1 MFDRRIG
8 GALTGDGASFD
19 MMPGQGRVTVGPGDT
34 LYFGPTKYTDQP
46 PRRGPAPIAAAPSQ
60 SARRGP
66 LAPRRQLLRARGP
79 DATQTRLVARAIAAP
94 WTRRD
99 VGTTRTRSRISST
112 TMQRRSFVQASVLG
126 VTTSGLTAACGPAP
140 QAMNTPA
147 ADDPLHARL
156 AQLDREMEDLRCRPI
171 DLGRV
176 ARKAANDAK
185 MCREDPL
192 DAQLYRSSLR
202 ALVLTAHI
210 KDLSEADRGRP
221 EVQARLDA
229 HAAEVDFA
237 VHGMAQRLAHMSP
250 EEMTRVQDRLRRDP
264 EMAERIVE
272 YIDDEARKSDF
283 PLGRRLRLRRLA
295 KTTLWR
301 LRRQPAELVIRE
313 TTDKLR
319 RLTDRLGPIAT
330 REPFA
335 RPRAE
340 DVAYWEAQTLRVVE
354 RYQAPEAATGDAAT
368 TADSTEGRRA
378 MADVRRARAEALKTT
393 DPAAAAEA
401 FEAAATLYEAAA
413 RQLVESDEHRATRA
427 DLLDQAI
434 AMYLQAYGHSAEPAA
449 LRLAVNTLNAH
460 DEAFR
465 EAYAERR
472 STLPEYTRLQTHM
485 IHVQGMLLRLPTP
498 APARA
503 PESEDDFRAATRQ
516 RLLRAGGITAGV
528 GLGLLALGLG
538 LGFTVTFFGFILATL
553 AGVALLAGI
562 IVMIVSAAI
571 S

>member
-1 MFDRRIG
+1 
-8 GALTGDGASFD
+8 
-19 MMPGQGRVTVGPGDT
+19 
-34 LYFGPTKYTDQP
+34 
-46 PRRGPAPIAAAPSQ
+46 
-60 SARRGP
+60 
-66 LAPRRQLLRARGP
+66 
-79 DATQTRLVARAIAAP
+79 
-94 WTRRD
+94 
-99 VGTTRTRSRISST
+99 
-112 TMQRRSFVQASVLG
+112 MQRRSFVQASVLG
-126 VTTSGLTAACGPAP
+126 ATTSGLTAACGPTPRGTSAP
-140 QAMNTPA
+140 TA

-176 ARKAANDAK
+176 ARKASNDVGV
-185 MCREDPL
+185 CREDPL
-192 DAQLYRSSLR
+192 DTQLYRSSLR
-202 ALVLTAHI
+202 ALVLTAHV
-210 KDLSEADRGRP
+210 KDLPEIDRKRP

-237 VHGMAQRLAHMSP
+237 VHGMSYRLAHMSP

-283 PLGRRLRLRRLA
+283 PVGRRLRLRRLA
-295 KTTLWR
+295 KTALWR

-330 REPFA
+330 KEPFA

-434 AMYLQAYGHSAEPAA
+434 EMYLRAYGHSAEPAA

>member
-1 MFDRRIG
+1 
-8 GALTGDGASFD
+8 
-19 MMPGQGRVTVGPGDT
+19 
-34 LYFGPTKYTDQP
+34 
-46 PRRGPAPIAAAPSQ
+46 
-60 SARRGP
+60 
-66 LAPRRQLLRARGP
+66 
-79 DATQTRLVARAIAAP
+79 
-94 WTRRD
+94 
-99 VGTTRTRSRISST
+99 
-112 TMQRRSFVQASVLG
+112 MQRRSFVQASVLG
-126 VTTSGLTAACGPAP
+126 ATTSGLTAACGPAP
-140 QAMNTPA
+140 HGMNAPA

-185 MCREDPL
+185 VCREDPL

-210 KDLSEADRGRP
+210 KDLSEADRERP

-237 VHGMAQRLAHMSP
+237 VQGMAHRLAHMSP

-340 DVAYWEAQTLRVVE
+340 DVAYWEAQTLQVVE
-354 RYQAPEAATGDAAT
+354 RYEVSAPPVAAAAAPEAGAAT
-368 TADSTEGRRA
+368 TAAATDDGAGAADPAAGRRA
-378 MADVRRARAEALKTT
+378 AADARRARAEALAGT
-393 DPAAAAEA
+393 DPTAAAEA
-401 FEAAATLYEAAA
+401 FRAAGTLYESAAS
-413 RQLVESDEHRATRA
+413 QLVESDEHRATRA
-427 DLLDQAI
+427 DLVDQATQ
-434 AMYLQAYGHSAEPAA
+434 MYLRAHGLTSESAP
-449 LRLAVNTLNAH
+449 LRLAANMLRGH

-465 EAYAERR
+465 AAYAERR
-472 STLPEYTRLQTHM
+472 LTLLEYTRLQAHI
-485 IHVQGMLLRLPTP
+485 IHVQELLLRLPTP
-498 APARA
+498 TPPPPEDSRAEAR
-503 PESEDDFRAATRQ
+503 R
-516 RLLRAGGITAGV
+516 RLLRGGGITLGV

-538 LGFTVTFFGFILATL
+538 LGFTGMFFGFVLATL
-553 AGVALLAGI
+553 AGVALLSGM
-562 IVMIVSAAI
+562 IVMIVGAVIASA
-571 S
+571 

>member
-1 MFDRRIG
+1 
-8 GALTGDGASFD
+8 
-19 MMPGQGRVTVGPGDT
+19 
-34 LYFGPTKYTDQP
+34 
-46 PRRGPAPIAAAPSQ
+46 
-60 SARRGP
+60 
-66 LAPRRQLLRARGP
+66 
-79 DATQTRLVARAIAAP
+79 
-94 WTRRD
+94 
-99 VGTTRTRSRISST
+99 
-112 TMQRRSFVQASVLG
+112 MQRRSFVQASVLG
-126 VTTSGLTAACGPAP
+126 ATSGLTAACGPAP
-140 QAMNTPA
+140 QGMNAPA

-176 ARKAANDAK
+176 ARKAANDARL
-185 MCREDPL
+185 CREDPL

-272 YIDDEARKSDF
+272 YIDDEARKSDV

-319 RLTDRLGPIAT
+319 RLTDRLGPIAA

-340 DVAYWEAQTLRVVE
+340 DVAYWEAQTLQVVE
-354 RYQAPEAATGDAAT
+354 RYEVPAPPEVDAATGDEAGAADP
-368 TADSTEGRRA
+368 AAGRRA
-378 MADVRRARAEALKTT
+378 AADARRARAEALADT
-393 DPAAAAEA
+393 DPAGAAEA
-401 FEAAATLYEAAA
+401 FRAAGTLYESAAS
-413 RQLVESDEHRATRA
+413 QLVESDEHRATRA
-427 DLLDQAI
+427 DLVDQATQ
-434 AMYLQAYGHSAEPAA
+434 MYLRAYGLTAESAP
-449 LRLAVNTLNAH
+449 LRLAASMLRGH

-465 EAYAERR
+465 AAYAERR
-472 STLPEYTRLQTHM
+472 LTLPEYTRLQAHI
-485 IHVQGMLLRLPTP
+485 IHIQELLLRLPTP
-498 APARA
+498 TPPPPEDSRAEAR
-503 PESEDDFRAATRQ
+503 R
-516 RLLRAGGITAGV
+516 RLLRGGGITLGV

-538 LGFTVTFFGFILATL
+538 LGFTVTFFGFVLATL
-553 AGVALLAGI
+553 AGVALLSGM
-562 IVMIVSAAI
+562 IVMIVGAVIASA
-571 S
+571 

>member
-1 MFDRRIG
+1 
-8 GALTGDGASFD
+8 
-19 MMPGQGRVTVGPGDT
+19 
-34 LYFGPTKYTDQP
+34 
-46 PRRGPAPIAAAPSQ
+46 
-60 SARRGP
+60 
-66 LAPRRQLLRARGP
+66 
-79 DATQTRLVARAIAAP
+79 
-94 WTRRD
+94 
-99 VGTTRTRSRISST
+99 
-112 TMQRRSFVQASVLG
+112 
-126 VTTSGLTAACGPAP
+126 
-140 QAMNTPA
+140 
-147 ADDPLHARL
+147 
-156 AQLDREMEDLRCRPI
+156 MEDLRCRPI

-176 ARKAANDAK
+176 ARKASNDVGV
-185 MCREDPL
+185 CREDPL
-192 DAQLYRSSLR
+192 DTQLYRSSLR

-210 KDLSEADRGRP
+210 KDLPETDRKRP

-237 VHGMAQRLAHMSP
+237 VHGMSYRLAHMSP

-283 PLGRRLRLRRLA
+283 PVGRRLRLRRLA
-295 KTTLWR
+295 KTALWR

-319 RLTDRLGPIAT
+319 RLTDRLGPVAIK
-330 REPFA
+330 EPFA

-354 RYQAPEAATGDAAT
+354 RYQAPPSSAPEAATGDAAA
-368 TADSTEGRRA
+368 TADPTDRRA
-378 MADVRRARAEALKTT
+378 VADVRRVQAEALVAT
-393 DPAAAAEA
+393 DPTAAAKK
-401 FEAAATLYEAAA
+401 FNAAGALYEAAA

-434 AMYLQAYGHSAEPAA
+434 EMYLRAYGHSADSAA
-449 LRLAVNTLNAH
+449 LRLAVSTLHAH

-465 EAYAERR
+465 DAYAQRR
-472 STLPEYTRLQTHM
+472 STLPEYSRLQTHM

-498 APARA
+498 TPPP
-503 PESEDDFRAATRQ
+503 PEEDVRGATRQ